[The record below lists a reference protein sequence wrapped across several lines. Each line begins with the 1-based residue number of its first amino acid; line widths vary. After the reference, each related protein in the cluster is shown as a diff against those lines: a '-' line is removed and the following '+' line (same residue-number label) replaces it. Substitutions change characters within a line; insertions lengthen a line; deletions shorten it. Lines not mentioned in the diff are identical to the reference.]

1 MVMSRRQFLGCA
13 AGAITIALP
22 TEGSPGNEPSVVTVL
37 DLKQHCSLRESIA
50 GYELAS
56 AGVVSRR
63 PVLIVAAALALPAA
77 ATYQIAKFLRG
88 GGTVLLESGAGF
100 VGESGF
106 RIHRDALRSQLQI
119 RVEAARF
126 KSRGVPYVDYAW
138 PYPTKIRDF
147 SRVVP
152 VGDQPSGSPVDW
164 AGAVP
169 PDSSR
174 CSGPTSTNPSNA
186 VTSLSAYPG
195 SRTRPRGVR
204 GTLSHCLTS
213 SSAKCSRCDPETPA
227 TSMALLICAAVV
239 SRRSARRSPTTCS
252 SP

>member
-63 PVLIVAAALALPAA
+63 PVLIVPAALALPAV
-77 ATYQIAKFLRG
+77 ATYQIAKCLRG

-106 RIHRDALRSQLQI
+106 RIHRDALRGQLQI
-119 RVEAARF
+119 RVAAARF

-152 VGDQPSGSPVDW
+152 VGDQPGEVIARVDGLPVALKRQVGAGTLIFLGSPLGPALW
-164 AGAVP
+164 AGDTEARQWL
-169 PDSSR
+169 SR
-174 CSGPTSTNPSNA
+174 LF
-186 VTSLSAYPG
+186 SL
-195 SRTRPRGVR
+195 
-204 GTLSHCLTS
+204 
-213 SSAKCSRCDPETPA
+213 
-227 TSMALLICAAVV
+227 
-239 SRRSARRSPTTCS
+239 
-252 SP
+252 

>member
-63 PVLIVAAALALPAA
+63 PVLIVPAALALPAA
-77 ATYQIAKFLRG
+77 ATYQIAKSLRG

-100 VGESGF
+100 AGESGF

-119 RVEAARF
+119 RVAAARF

-152 VGDQPSGSPVDW
+152 VGDQPGEVIARVDGLPVALKRQVGAGTLIFLGSPLGPALW
-164 AGAVP
+164 AGDTEARQWL
-169 PDSSR
+169 SR
-174 CSGPTSTNPSNA
+174 LF
-186 VTSLSAYPG
+186 SL
-195 SRTRPRGVR
+195 
-204 GTLSHCLTS
+204 
-213 SSAKCSRCDPETPA
+213 
-227 TSMALLICAAVV
+227 
-239 SRRSARRSPTTCS
+239 
-252 SP
+252 

>member
-63 PVLIVAAALALPAA
+63 PVLIVPAALALPAA
-77 ATYQIAKFLRG
+77 ATYQIAKSLRG

-100 VGESGF
+100 AGESGF
-106 RIHRDALRSQLQI
+106 RIHRDALRGQLQI

-152 VGDQPSGSPVDW
+152 VGDQPGEVIARVDGLPVALKRQVGAGTLIFLGSPLGPALW
-164 AGAVP
+164 AGDTEARQWL
-169 PDSSR
+169 SR
-174 CSGPTSTNPSNA
+174 LF
-186 VTSLSAYPG
+186 SL
-195 SRTRPRGVR
+195 
-204 GTLSHCLTS
+204 
-213 SSAKCSRCDPETPA
+213 
-227 TSMALLICAAVV
+227 
-239 SRRSARRSPTTCS
+239 
-252 SP
+252 